1 MLLLLTTR
9 NSFLDGAPKAVR
21 IRRRNGHASQDWA
34 FQYFDPLVWRETLLV
49 SHGRL
54 LAADSDFR
62 SPRQKTRHECS
73 KEYCRKRHHSTR
85 RNMAMK
91 SSSVRRKSQTFAW
104 LPSMSFLKRCAVI
117 AESGQAGQSRCLSGR
132 KSHQP

>member
-54 LAADSDFR
+54 LAADSDLR

-73 KEYCRKRHHSTR
+73 QRILPEETPLNAQEYL
-85 RNMAMK
+85 
-91 SSSVRRKSQTFAW
+91 V
-104 LPSMSFLKRCAVI
+104 LVFLKRFGHDRAKASHGAAPC
-117 AESGQAGQSRCLSGR
+117 SRSLG
-132 KSHQP
+132 